1 MQRPYATLAGL
12 KQLVG
17 GPRALLTCVFLLLI
31 LPLEVTPFRY
41 ASPRVIGTGESSMS
55 SQGFLGAKR
64 RRHAAATAGEYWTG
78 PGRAL
83 RQIEPL
89 RTRGVGALHSTS
101 LPITVSPSGVPLG
114 GSGNVAEEG
123 DGQNSRESGPPSPC
137 AEEEPFLHALLTQ
150 VLGLHL
156 RMQGL
161 LRSQQQQQRQ
171 QLQEQGPGV
180 DGAPVA
186 PSLHLYKKK
195 DGSCVA
201 AADIVT
207 QVVILGVL
215 SSRFPGDIFIAE
227 ETADLFSSLLP
238 RRGPYHDGIA
248 GVVEAQSEGGG
259 PRLRE
264 AAVRAAQQLF
274 RELEIP
280 EKSLLHT
287 VEEPL
292 LAGPSAAHTTDVG
305 PRGVPIATKVLDA
318 KESPL
323 HLLREVVWLLS
334 EGAPQHLISLLE
346 NGLRERSEAAA
357 KASTTAAAAG
367 TAGAWEN
374 RRHEDTAD
382 TNGCEGLLGPFTV
395 LFLRGLHRLLRRPEM
410 YVARE
415 AGDASPSARASSQV
429 PVGAIGGTTSSQG
442 LRCWLVDPID
452 GTRGFFGEESGF
464 CFSTAVALL
473 VRREQLQQ
481 QRHQQ
486 HEPSAQGTQ
495 DTPRRSEHHN
505 TEQEQQQQRQQPEIV
520 LASICCPSYDL
531 WHCSGSNGL
540 LPFCTPHASRG
551 PLHRPAKGNTGPAEL
566 SDAGLGA
573 ADATAGAVAEYQSP
587 GDSLSTVERVPA
599 KLALGTDGC
608 GDPSKKVS
616 QAVLCSEHL
625 RGCVLTKAEGLPA
638 RLTVRD
644 VRNGALLHLS
654 QLKQQQQQPEGG
666 AFHLV
671 RDDNITKWPWCN
683 DPRHAREVP
692 PSSVKDSR
700 SVGGARAA
708 ASASAYTI
716 PFRWTVS
723 APNYQQTHSLL
734 QQHLSALSEPS
745 GGPSARSFLRQ
756 DQQTLADSPGPL
768 QVRSTLPHSKGSR
781 RPIGLAPKLGS
792 PNLNLTPQTEA
803 STLGT
808 PREGPLWKIAFSGQQ
823 FLALRFGHIVKYLAV
838 ALGHADAF
846 LLLPTHHASDALSG
860 APSDVGKQ
868 SSSPC
873 NTHRASLEQAAFQAL
888 TKAEAGTTSDKGYLE
903 QTMAHGDG
911 TAPARPLLMVWD
923 HAAGAA
929 IVEML
934 GGVVLDSRWRRV
946 QSYCYRPSDSAST
959 DTPSAA
965 SPAEL
970 QAPVHATGTRHLE
983 APPSSTFK
991 APSLASSQPSPPP
1004 VAFALRGEAL
1014 VAARNAEAAAR
1025 AFGALSALKA

>member
-1 MQRPYATLAGL
+1 MQRPYAARAGL
-12 KQLVG
+12 KQLLG
-17 GPRALLTCVFLLLI
+17 GPRALLTCVFFLLI

-41 ASPRVIGTGESSMS
+41 ASPRVIGTGESSKS
-55 SQGFLGAKR
+55 SLGFLGAER
-64 RRHAAATAGEYWTG
+64 RRHAAATAGEYWTR
-78 PGRAL
+78 PERASG
-83 RQIEPL
+83 QIEPR
-89 RTRGVGALHSTS
+89 RTRSVGAFHSTS
-101 LPITVSPSGVPLG
+101 LPITVSPSAVRLR

-123 DGQNSRESGPPSPC
+123 DVQNSRESGPPSPC

-156 RMQGL
+156 RMQDL
-161 LRSQQQQQRQ
+161 LQSQQQQQRQ
-171 QLQEQGPGV
+171 QLQEQGPVAG
-180 DGAPVA
+180 GSPVA

-201 AADIVT
+201 AADIVA

-215 SSRFPGDIFIAE
+215 SNRFPGDIFIAE

-238 RRGPYHDGIA
+238 RRGPYRDDFA
-248 GVVEAQSEGGG
+248 GVVEAQSEEGD
-259 PRLRE
+259 RRFRE
-264 AAVRAAQQLF
+264 AAAGAAQQLF
-274 RELEIP
+274 RELGIA
-280 EKSLLHT
+280 EKPLSHT
-287 VEEPL
+287 VDEAL
-292 LAGPSAAHTTDVG
+292 LAGPSAAHTSDVG
-305 PRGVPIATKVLDA
+305 PRGVPIETKVLDA
-318 KESPL
+318 KESPF

-357 KASTTAAAAG
+357 NASTTAAAAG
-367 TAGAWEN
+367 IAGPGVN
-374 RRHEDTAD
+374 RRHEDTTD
-382 TNGCEGLLGPFTV
+382 TNGCEGLPGPFTV
-395 LFLRGLHRLLRRPEM
+395 LFLRGLHRLLRRPEA

-429 PVGAIGGTTSSQG
+429 LPAAIGGTTSSQG

-452 GTRGFFGEESGF
+452 GTRGFFAEQSGF

-481 QRHQQ
+481 QQHQQ

-495 DTPRRSEHHN
+495 GTPRRSEKHN
-505 TEQEQQQQRQQPEIV
+505 TEQEQQQQLQQPEVV

-531 WHCSGSNGL
+531 WNCSGSNGL

-551 PLHRPAKGNTGPAEL
+551 PLHRPGKGNTGPAEL

-573 ADATAGAVAEYQSP
+573 ADATAGALAEYQSP
-587 GDSLSTVERVPA
+587 GDSLSTVERVPP
-599 KLALGTDGC
+599 KLSLGTDGC

-644 VRNGALLHLS
+644 VRNGAFLHLS
-654 QLKQQQQQPEGG
+654 QLKQQQQQPEAG

-671 RDDNITKWPWCN
+671 RDDNITEWPWCK

-700 SVGGARAA
+700 STGGTPAAA
-708 ASASAYTI
+708 ASAYTN
-716 PFRWTVS
+716 PFRWTAS
-723 APNYQQTHSLL
+723 TPNYRQTHPLL

-745 GGPSARSFLRQ
+745 GGPSAGSFLRQ
-756 DQQTLADSPGPL
+756 DQPTSADTPGPL
-768 QVRSTLPHSKGSR
+768 QVRSTSPHSKGSR
-781 RPIGLAPKLGS
+781 SPIGLTPKLGS
-792 PNLNLTPQTEA
+792 PNLNLAPQTEA
-803 STLGT
+803 TTLGT
-808 PREGPLWKIAFSGQQ
+808 SREGPLWNTPFSGQQ

-846 LLLPTHHASDALSG
+846 LLLPTHHASDALNS
-860 APSDVGKQ
+860 APSGVGKQ

-873 NTHRASLEQAAFQAL
+873 NTHRASLEQAEFQAL
-888 TKAEAGTTSDKGYLE
+888 TKAEAESTSVKGSLE
-903 QTMAHGDG
+903 QTMAHGDE

-934 GGVVLDSRWRRV
+934 GGVVLDSGWRRV
-946 QSYCYRPSDSAST
+946 QSYCYLPSDSAPT
-959 DTPSAA
+959 DVPSAA
-965 SPAEL
+965 SPVEL
-970 QAPVHATGTRHLE
+970 QAPVHATGTLHLE

-991 APSLASSQPSPPP
+991 APSLASSQSSPPP
-1004 VAFALRGEAL
+1004 VAFTLRGEAL
-1014 VAARNAEAAAR
+1014 VAARSAEAAAR
-1025 AFGALSALKA
+1025 ALGALSALKA